1 MPYLLLD
8 FFLPFFGIPFQNGR
22 VKTVGNISGGNIY
35 RIRNIREK
43 KPAQNSGLTK
53 VGLFFGGAVQ
63 ACDVAISQVR
73 NFSLWIWKAD

>member
-1 MPYLLLD
+1 MRYLLLD
-8 FFLPFFGIPFQNGR
+8 FFSHFLGYPFKHGR

-53 VGLFFGGAVQ
+53 VGLFFCGG
-63 ACDVAISQVR
+63 R
-73 NFSLWIWKAD
+73 PSL